1 MSQIYKT
8 FFPQM
13 NKEDFFKRRIHL
25 CGPLDT
31 PHKCCASFDS
41 SLLLI
46 FMPLSFRNW
55 KVGSSNPQEPY
66 LIGLRY
72 LKLPRGT

>member
-1 MSQIYKT
+1 MSQIYMT

-13 NKEDFFKRRIHL
+13 KTKDFLKEEPISVALWTD
-25 CGPLDT
+25 PLDT

-46 FMPLSFRNW
+46 FMPLSLRNW
-55 KVGSSNPQEPY
+55 
-66 LIGLRY
+66 L
-72 LKLPRGT
+72 